1 MSRYKKN
8 MGDFGENA
16 AEEMLRSKGYRIL
29 ERQYRTKFGE
39 LDIIAVTPDESAVV
53 FAEVKTRR
61 NIEHGLA
68 AESVSRT
75 KVARMVKSAQ
85 QYLFENPVE
94 ADFRFDVIEVYT
106 DLGGLE
112 INHIENAFPDVGEFI
127 DF

>member
-16 AEEMLRSKGYRIL
+16 AEGMLTSKGYCIL

-39 LDIIAVTPDESAVV
+39 LDIIAVTPDKSAVV

-68 AESVSRT
+68 AESVNRT
-75 KVARMVKSAQ
+75 KVSRMVKSAQ
-85 QYLFENPVE
+85 QYLLENPIE

-106 DLGGLE
+106 DLAELE